1 MFLALIRVVTNV
13 LDQADVQRLQEI
25 EAKMRAELHDRLERM
40 AMDVENVIQS
50 NESSGEPIE
59 VYETDEL

>member
-1 MFLALIRVVTNV
+1 VFLALIRVVTNV